1 MIVAVN
7 PEIIVWVVRRAIW
20 VPIARPGKTWV
31 GVYTAFAGPLR
42 ACRGR
47 PAALNI
53 AVGDVNDR
61 ASRVEY
67 LVATVPEDA
76 ICYLDYTRFPV
87 TSQCGAAGVVIH
99 PGAIVLGAV
108 RLRLAPVRFH
118 IARISMAC
126 RYREAIEDGGPVCAA
141 AGYNCMAVLGPVGV
155 GNEVKDSLPF

>member
-1 MIVAVN
+1 VIVAVN
-7 PEIIVWVVRRAIW
+7 PEIIVWVVRRTIW

-31 GVYTAFAGPLR
+31 GVYIACAGPLR

-53 AVGDVNDR
+53 AVGDVNGR

-87 TSQCGAAGVVIH
+87 TGQCSSFLGPIFRK
-99 PGAIVLGAV
+99 GAV
-108 RLRLAPVRFH
+108 CEERQRAV
-118 IARISMAC
+118 
-126 RYREAIEDGGPVCAA
+126 AIESSPIL
-141 AGYNCMAVLGPVGV
+141 Y
-155 GNEVKDSLPF
+155 